1 MILSICKETFQQ
13 KLINSKNIYAY
24 FKRNSAPF
32 IVGLH
37 INILCHIQI
46 LPVLIQVRPI
56 QLEEQE

>member
-1 MILSICKETFQQ
+1 MILSVYKETFQQ
-13 KLINSKNIYAY
+13 KLINSRNIAY

-32 IVGLH
+32 IVELH
-37 INILCHIQI
+37 IYILCHIQI